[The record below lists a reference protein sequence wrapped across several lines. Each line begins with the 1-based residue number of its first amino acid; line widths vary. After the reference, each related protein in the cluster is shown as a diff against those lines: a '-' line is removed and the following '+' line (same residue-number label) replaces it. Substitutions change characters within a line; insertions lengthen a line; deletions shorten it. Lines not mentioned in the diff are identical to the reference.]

1 MWRRIERLCEW
12 ERPRTP
18 SVRLMFEDVRAAP
31 AVLSF
36 LRDTRVGQMVSLG
49 PRGEEGEE
57 DGNDSGRE
65 DDESE
70 GEEGG
75 PGPP

>member
-12 ERPRTP
+12 RTP
-18 SVRLMFEDVRAAP
+18 RAPAVLLMFDDVRATP

-36 LRDTRVGQMVSLG
+36 LRDTQVGRMASLA
-49 PRGEEGEE
+49 PRGDEGEGE
-57 DGNDSGRE
+57 
-65 DDESE
+65 ESE

-75 PGPP
+75 LGSP